1 MTLHGKFLKNE
12 KRFFFM
18 LVKKRWKNRTKVFGE
33 SEKISFVMLSESER
47 GNLLL
52 LGERFG

>member
-12 KRFFFM
+12 KGFFM

>member
-1 MTLHGKFLKNE
+1 
-12 KRFFFM
+12 M